1 MAAYVYILASRPGGT
16 LYVGACTNLISRA
29 YQHRVGTVEG
39 FTKKYK
45 VDRLVYYEVLDQLE
59 AAFLRE
65 RQLKKWNRSW
75 KIELIERENPSWI
88 DLYPEIA
95 KQ

>member
-1 MAAYVYILASRPGGT
+1 VYILASDVGGT
-16 LYVGACTNLISRA
+16 LYVGAATNLVTRVH
-29 YQHRVGTVEG
+29 QHRLGAVEG

-45 VDRLVYYEVLDQLE
+45 VTRLVYYEAFDDLD

-75 KIELIERENPSWI
+75 KIELIEKDNPNWI
-88 DLYPEIA
+88 DLFPEIA
-95 KQ
+95 IF

>member
-1 MAAYVYILASRPGGT
+1 MGAYVYILASKPGGT
-16 LYVGACTNLISRA
+16 LYVGACTNLIMRV
-29 YQHRVGTVEG
+29 YQHRIGAMAG

-45 VDRLVYYEVLDQLE
+45 VDRLVYYEVCDELE

-75 KIELIERENPSWI
+75 KIELIEKENPSWI
-88 DLYPEIA
+88 DLYPDIA